1 MFSDCFWP
9 GNSKFHEVK
18 IPLEL
23 NNVQNGSDEKR
34 FLLRANFSAA
44 STNVANFVFFFCF
57 WQSNSNFCDVG
68 KPLNSN
74 NVQNG

>member
-44 STNVANFVFFFCF
+44 SANVANFVFFSVFGRATAIF
-57 WQSNSNFCDVG
+57 VTLASR
-68 KPLNSN
+68 
-74 NVQNG
+74 